1 MEKLFDKDGSQKE
14 VYNVLNK
21 WLDNKKKTEPI
32 LKNGKVI
39 KKIKIVDGNKEKF
52 IKLGHKRY
60 AEMGQTLAEIRV
72 FKKQDES
79 KYYFLSLGNYNLHQL
94 KKGNK
99 DFGVTIWWGQGK
111 SNEYLNY
118 NDLEEKE
125 YRYEMTLKSTEVVS
139 LKLKEGENIVR
150 IVGFGSGMLEVE
162 SIVGDGIDLVISG
175 LSGKIKD
182 RYQITI
188 STIQEIK
195 KIKMN
200 IFGEVIE

>member
-1 MEKLFDKDGSQKE
+1 M
-14 VYNVLNK
+14 
-21 WLDNKKKTEPI
+21 I
-32 LKNGKVI
+32 LSAI
-39 KKIKIVDGNKEKF
+39 LKKIKIVDENKEKF

-72 FKKQDES
+72 FKKQDDS

-111 SNEYLNY
+111 SKEYLNY
-118 NDLEEKE
+118 ENLEKKG
-125 YRYEMTLKSTEVVS
+125 YKYEMTLRSTEVVS
-139 LKLKEGENIVR
+139 LKVKEGESIVR
-150 IVGFGSGMLEVE
+150 IVGYTSGMLEVE
-162 SIVGDGIDLVISG
+162 SVVGDGIDLIVNK
-175 LSGKIKD
+175 LSGKIKS
-182 RYQITI
+182 QFHVTV

-195 KIKMN
+195 KIRMN